1 MKIIKDK
8 RCIIGECPIWNEF
21 EKRLYFT
28 NGLGNEICMLDV
40 NEGELE
46 VRSVNVGV
54 AAMAF
59 TKENRL
65 IVSREDGVF
74 ILNED
79 DTTEELYDTAEIKI
93 RLANDMKVGPDG
105 RIYVGTQSGKR
116 SGISDEIDGKLY
128 RIDKDGKI
136 CVLLDNLSLSNGL
149 EWSID
154 EKYFYHTDS
163 DTNIIKEYLYDMTSG
178 KIDFTGRMT
187 QVKGVDG
194 FTVDTDNNIFAACW
208 GQGHIAVVDADEFK
222 IKSYIDVPLEIP
234 ASCGFAGENMNILA
248 ITTASYGADISADKN
263 AGYTILM
270 KTGIK
275 GRKPYLFG

>member
-1 MKIIKDK
+1 MEIIKDK

-208 GQGHIAVVDADEFK
+208 GQGHIAVVDTDEFK
-222 IKSYIDVPLEIP
+222 IKSYIDVPLKIP
-234 ASCGFAGENMNILA
+234 ACCGFVGENMDILA